1 MKKLF
6 SALAIA
12 ALALTTTAAT
22 AQKNEDK
29 SKRASPPA
37 VASATISSGA
47 KITID
52 YSQPSVKG
60 RTIGKDLEPMEG
72 EVWRAGANEATVFQ
86 TSKDITVEGKKL
98 PAGKYAFF
106 TVKKGDTWTL
116 IFNKTWKT
124 WGAYDYEKNKGND
137 ALTVDVQGTQA
148 TTAAE
153 KLTFN
158 VAKNGTVSLLW
169 GPEKVTFNVK

>member
-6 SALAIA
+6 SALAFA
-12 ALALTTTAAT
+12 ALALTATTSM

-37 VASATISSGA
+37 VATATISSGA

-52 YSQPSVKG
+52 YSQPAVKG

-72 EVWRAGANEATVFQ
+72 EVWRVGANEATVFQ
-86 TSKDITVEGKKL
+86 TSKDITVEGKRL

-106 TVKKGDTWTL
+106 TVKNGDTWTL

-137 ALTVDVQGTQA
+137 ALTVDVQGTQS
-148 TTAAE
+148 TTPAE
-153 KLTFN
+153 RLTFN
-158 VAKNGTVSLLW
+158 IAKDGSVSLLW
-169 GPEKVTFNVK
+169 SNEKVVFKVK

>member
-1 MKKLF
+1 MKTLF
-6 SALAIA
+6 FAIAFA
-12 ALALTTTAAT
+12 ALALTATTSM

-29 SKRASPPA
+29 SKRASPSA
-37 VASATISSGA
+37 VATATISSGA
-47 KITID
+47 RITID

-72 EVWRAGANEATVFQ
+72 EVWRVGANEATVFQ
-86 TSKDITVEGKKL
+86 TSKDITVEGKSL

-106 TVKKGDTWTL
+106 TVKNGDTWTL

-148 TTAAE
+148 ATPSE
-153 KLTFN
+153 RLTFN
-158 VAKNGTVSLLW
+158 VSKEGTVTLLW
-169 GPEKVTFNVK
+169 STEKVVFKVK